1 MTASILT
8 VSTTAADRSLLTI
21 EELRQAAGVSGSAQ
35 DSLLT
40 TLGARVAA
48 SLARACG
55 IRQAGATPATFR
67 QETLSEVFRLHQ
79 RCVRSLELS
88 RWPVVEITSVT
99 EDGIAVDAADYE
111 VNPSNGLLTRL
122 SADAPVDWTARK
134 ITVVYQAGWS
144 DVPDDLKAAAS
155 KLARD
160 QWFADGPD
168 GRDPNLK
175 RIRVEGVDEA
185 EYWVSPA
192 SDPLLS
198 AELRELLADHIH
210 TAWQ

>member
-1 MTASILT
+1 MSSSILT
-8 VSTTAADRSLLTI
+8 VSTAAADRSLLTI
-21 EELRQAAGVSGSAQ
+21 EELRQAAGVSGSGQ
-35 DSLLT
+35 DGNLT

-55 IRQAGATPATFR
+55 IRQSGATPATFR
-67 QETLSEVFRLHQ
+67 LETLSEVFRLSG
-79 RCVRSLELS
+79 CARSLQLS
-88 RWPVVEITSVT
+88 RWPVTAIDSVT
-99 EDGIAVDAADYE
+99 EDGVAVEADDYE
-111 VNPSNGLLTRL
+111 VNPSNGILTRL
-122 SADAPVDWTARK
+122 SADSPVDWSARK
-134 ITVVYQAGWS
+134 VTIVYQAGW
-144 DVPDDLKAAAS
+144 DEVPDDLKAAAA

-175 RIRVEGVDEA
+175 RVRVEGVDEV
-185 EYWVSPA
+185 EYWVAPV

-198 AELRELLADHIH
+198 AELRDLLADHIR